1 MYIAGYDSFG
11 RFEKAY
17 IVPLELKRGKAE
29 YQTERGAFGDY
40 DEIKIM
46 LFDEK
51 TAPLCEAY
59 IAE

>member
-1 MYIAGYDSFG
+1 M
-11 RFEKAY
+11 
-17 IVPLELKRGKAE
+17 PLELKRGKAE
-29 YQTERGAFGDY
+29 YPTERGAFGDY

-51 TAPLCEAY
+51 TAPLCKAY

>member
-29 YQTERGAFGDY
+29 YTQQAEASSVL
-40 DEIKIM
+40 IM
-46 LFDEK
+46 RLNNALGRK
-51 TAPLCEAY
+51 RRSAL
-59 IAE
+59 